1 MVKLEKFLLG
11 VIVGMA
17 FVMVVVI
24 MSSCS
29 VARQG
34 GYGCPGPANHFV
46 GYK

>member
-1 MVKLEKFLLG
+1 MKKSIIRLC
-11 VIVGMA
+11 IY
-17 FVMVVVI
+17 VVI
-24 MSSCS
+24 AVGLTVILLSSCS